1 MKEIKSLY
9 IHIPFCMQIC
19 SYCDFCKMF
28 YNEKMVNDY
37 LEELECEI
45 NKNYQED
52 HLKTIYIGGG
62 TPSSLK
68 PYQLDKL
75 FSITN
80 RLSIQKEYEFTFECN
95 ISDITKD
102 LLQTLKQNKINRIS
116 IGIETINNKFFEL
129 INRSNDKENI
139 KEKIKLVKEYFT
151 NINIDLMYAFPN
163 ETIED
168 LKNDLDFFKEL
179 EVPHI
184 SIYSLILE
192 QNTKL
197 YIYNTQ
203 PIDEELESKM
213 YYYIINYLKSL
224 GYNHYEIS
232 NFSKEGYESKHNLT
246 YWNNEEYYG
255 FGLSSGGYINNK
267 RYTNTRS
274 LNNYLKG
281 QYIYEEEELDLK
293 TKMENEMILGLRKI
307 KGVKKEQFF
316 SKYNFKITDI
326 FDIMDMVDKKLLEDK
341 DGYIYIPEDKLY
353 LSNYILVNFIGGE
366 NE

>member
-9 IHIPFCMQIC
+9 LHIPFCMHIC

-37 LEELECEI
+37 LEELEKEVQ
-45 NKNYQED
+45 KEYKKD
-52 HLKTIYIGGG
+52 RLKTIYIGGG
-62 TPSSLK
+62 TPSTLK
-68 PYQLDKL
+68 HYQLDKL

-80 RLSIQKEYEFTFECN
+80 SFNVENEYEFTFECN
-95 ISDITKD
+95 ISDINKE
-102 LLQTLKQNKINRIS
+102 LLKKLKENRINRIS
-116 IGIETINNKFFEL
+116 IGIETINEKFYEL
-129 INRSNDKENI
+129 INRYNNKDDI
-139 KEKIKLVKEYFT
+139 KKKIALVKEYFN

-179 EVPHI
+179 DVPHI

-192 QNTKL
+192 ENTKL
-197 YIYNTQ
+197 YINNTK
-203 PIDEELESKM
+203 PINEELESEM
-213 YYYIINYLKSL
+213 YYYIIKYLEEINYE
-224 GYNHYEIS
+224 HYETS
-232 NFSKEGYESKHNLT
+232 NFSKKGYESRHNLT

-255 FGLSSGGYINNK
+255 FGLSAGGYVNNK
-267 RYTNTRS
+267 RYSNTRS

-281 QYIYEEEELDLK
+281 NYKLEEEELNLR

-307 KGVKKEQFF
+307 KGIKKEEFF
-316 SKYNFKITDI
+316 SKYNFKIEDI
-326 FDIMDMVDKKLLEDK
+326 FDIMNMVDKKMIEDK
-341 DGYIYIPEDKLY
+341 EGYISIPKDKLY
-353 LSNYILVNFIGGE
+353 LSNQILINFIGGD

>member
-9 IHIPFCMQIC
+9 LHIPFCMQIC

-37 LEELECEI
+37 LEELGKEVE
-45 NKNYQED
+45 KEYQND
-52 HLKTIYIGGG
+52 TLKTIYIGGG

-68 PYQLDKL
+68 LYQLDKL

-80 RLSIQKEYEFTFECN
+80 KLNIEDNYEFTFECN
-95 ISDITKD
+95 ISDINID
-102 LLQTLKQNKINRIS
+102 LLKKLKQNKVNRIS
-116 IGIETINNKFFEL
+116 IGIETINEKFYSL
-129 INRSNDKENI
+129 INRYNNKEDI
-139 KEKIKLVKEYFT
+139 IQKINLTKKYFN
-151 NINIDLMYAFPN
+151 NINIDLMYGFPN
-163 ETIED
+163 ETKED
-168 LKNDLDFFKEL
+168 LENDLNFFKEL

-192 QNTKL
+192 ENTKL
-197 YIYNTQ
+197 YINKTE
-203 PIDEELESKM
+203 PLNEELESEM
-213 YYYIINYLKSL
+213 YYYIIKYLKEL

-255 FGLSSGGYINNK
+255 FGLSSGGYVNDI

-281 QYIYEEEELDLK
+281 NYKLEEEK
-293 TKMENEMILGLRKI
+293 MTINTKMENEMILGLRKMKGI
-307 KGVKKEQFF
+307 KKDEFF
-316 SKYNFKITDI
+316 SKYNFKIEDI
-326 FDIMDMVDKKLLEDK
+326 FDIINMVDKKLIEDK
-341 DGYIYIPEDKLY
+341 EGYIYIPEDKLY
-353 LSNYILVNFIGGE
+353 LSNQILINFIGGE